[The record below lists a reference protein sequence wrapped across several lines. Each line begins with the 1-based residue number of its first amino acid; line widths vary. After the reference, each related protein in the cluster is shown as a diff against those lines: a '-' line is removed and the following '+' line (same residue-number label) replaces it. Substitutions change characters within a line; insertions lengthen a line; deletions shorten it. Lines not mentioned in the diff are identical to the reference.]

1 MPEKNFKTLLPH
13 IKLMVFDVDG
23 VLSDGSI
30 HCFNDGEQLRV
41 LNIKDGYA
49 LQLAIKKETFDI
61 KLVRLNENNFLQT
74 LRSKLSWGLDKRN

>member
-30 HCFNDGEQLRV
+30 HCFNG
-41 LNIKDGYA
+41 
-49 LQLAIKKETFDI
+49 DI
-61 KLVRLNENNFLQT
+61 
-74 LRSKLSWGLDKRN
+74 G